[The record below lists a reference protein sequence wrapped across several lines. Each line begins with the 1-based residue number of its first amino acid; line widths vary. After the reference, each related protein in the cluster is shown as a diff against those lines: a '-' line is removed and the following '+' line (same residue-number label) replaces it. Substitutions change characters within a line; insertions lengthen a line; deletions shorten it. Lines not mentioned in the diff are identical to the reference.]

1 VKNQISLD
9 EIEGLGYYDFM
20 GYLGVPFF
28 QIGGGHRLLKNSVI
42 SPENLAARV
51 SGVDTSEKSI
61 DKARKRAYEEGLQ
74 DLVDFHVGDAYN
86 LSFES
91 ESFDV
96 LITVFVS

>member
-9 EIEGLGYYDFM
+9 EIEGLGYYDF
-20 GYLGVPFF
+20 
-28 QIGGGHRLLKNSVI
+28 ILLKNSVI

-51 SGVDTSEKSI
+51 SGVDISGKSI
-61 DKARKRAYEEGLQ
+61 DRARKRAYEEGLR

-86 LSFES
+86 LPFES